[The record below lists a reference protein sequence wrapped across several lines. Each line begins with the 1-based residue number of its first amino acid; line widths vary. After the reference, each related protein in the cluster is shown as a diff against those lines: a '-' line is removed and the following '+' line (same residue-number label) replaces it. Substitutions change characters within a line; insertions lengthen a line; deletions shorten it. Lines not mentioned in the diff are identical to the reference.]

1 MSIKQ
6 AEYIAEA
13 CKGDVTEITIALL
26 EAYRDGYKE
35 AADVAIDRLTNHSAS
50 IEEPQKEK

>member
-6 AEYIAEA
+6 AETIAKEVN
-13 CKGDVTEITIALL
+13 GDVTEITIALL

-35 AADVAIDRLTNHSAS
+35 AADVAIDRLTS
-50 IEEPQKEK
+50 Q

>member
-6 AEYIAEA
+6 AEEIAKA
-13 CKGDVTEITIALL
+13 VDGDVSEIVIALL

-35 AADVAIDRLTNHSAS
+35 AADVAIDRLTNSDD
-50 IEEPQKEK
+50 KLNTL